1 MAMLNAV
8 QLVTELKTKATALG
22 LQLTDDGEGRLKGED
37 EKIRTKWFLG
47 GRKAVYR
54 ISLQLAETERI
65 VLLRE
70 AVVEKSWGLPP
81 PTVSVEV
88 ETVSGWQR
96 SGKRKDVSLGGGGD
110 IDYALVRESL
120 QKTVADAGWQFRLEG
135 GRLP

>member
-1 MAMLNAV
+1 MTMLNAV

-22 LQLTDDGEGRLKGED
+22 LQLTDDGEGRLKGVD

-96 SGKRKDVSLGGGGD
+96 SGKRKDVSLGGGGG

-120 QKTVADAGWQFRLEG
+120 QQTAADAGWQFRLEG
-135 GRLP
+135 RLP